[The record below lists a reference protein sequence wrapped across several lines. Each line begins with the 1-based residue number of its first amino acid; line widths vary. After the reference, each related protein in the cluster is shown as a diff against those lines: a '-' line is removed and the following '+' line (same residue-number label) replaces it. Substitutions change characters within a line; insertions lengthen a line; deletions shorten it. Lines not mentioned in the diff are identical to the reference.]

1 MKHSLLLPA
10 LLLLSACSIGGP
22 KIAVQVFDPA
32 VAAPAA
38 PAGPA
43 VDWSI
48 SVATPQA
55 NALIDSDR
63 IAVRPAP
70 DQLQTYKGARW
81 ADTGPEL
88 VQTAVVR
95 ALEDSGRFAGVVRAG
110 ASGRRGDVALYS
122 ELRHFETHYRDG
134 QPVVV
139 VELQARLVGRDGR
152 LATRRFREE
161 ATPATPQVEAVV
173 HAFGQAMSSL
183 SAAVRD
189 WALAEGAAAA
199 PAAP

>member
-1 MKHSLLLPA
+1 MKHALSLCA
-10 LLLLSACSIGGP
+10 ALLLSACSIGGP
-22 KIAVQVFDPA
+22 KIEVRVFDPA
-32 VAAPAA
+32 VATPAA

-43 VDWSI
+43 LDWSI

-88 VQTAVVR
+88 LQTALVR
-95 ALEDSGRFAGVVRAG
+95 AFEDSGRFAAVTRAG
-110 ASGRRGDVALYS
+110 ASGRRGDVALFS
-122 ELRHFETHYRDG
+122 ELRHFETIYRG
-134 QPVVV
+134 GEPMVV

-152 LATRRFREE
+152 IATRRFREE
-161 ATPATPQVEAVV
+161 VAPATPEVDAVAA
-173 HAFGQAMSSL
+173 AFGQAMAAISG
-183 SAAVRD
+183 AVRD
-189 WALAEGAAAA
+189 WALAEGAPPA
-199 PAAP
+199 P